1 MVDGG
6 TRCSLS
12 LSLFLFF
19 FFSLSLVL
27 SVQIGLVFPPEC
39 THLPLTDT
47 HARRYD
53 CARSE
58 GRKCTRITPGDAS
71 GMEDRKRKWTRQ
83 SEKGERGEATTQLEH
98 S

>member
-1 MVDGG
+1 MDKGYTWPPDG
-6 TRCSLS
+6 RRRHAL
-12 LSLFLFF
+12 L
-19 FFSLSLVL
+19 SLSLVL

-71 GMEDRKRKWTRQ
+71 GMKDRKRKWTRQ